1 MLDTW
6 AKSIGSRGGGRGG
19 DVFGDN
25 GSVGQ
30 GFDLDRSQ
38 VLVAAGGARAATTRL
53 ETDVLEPL
61 LLYTRR
67 LLFYFYFYRDF
78 VLDV

>member
-30 GFDLDRSQ
+30 GFDLDRCQ
-38 VLVAAGGARAATTRL
+38 VLVAAGGARADYSSRKRCLRAFALIHATFT
-53 ETDVLEPL
+53 VLF
-61 LLYTRR
+61 
-67 LLFYFYFYRDF
+67 LFRDF

>member
-19 DVFGDN
+19 DVFGEN

-53 ETDVLEPL
+53 ENDVLEPL
-61 LLYTRR
+61 HLCTRR

-78 VLDV
+78 ALDV

>member
-1 MLDTW
+1 M
-6 AKSIGSRGGGRGG
+6 
-19 DVFGDN
+19 FGEN

-38 VLVAAGGARAATTRL
+38 VLVAGGGARAATTRL

-78 VLDV
+78 V